1 MNPKRQHAQWG
12 KTVAVDE
19 FILAMM
25 RKHKKNLVVFIWSCF
40 LMKTV
45 RQGLSGNKMLRTQMP
60 ALRGGCWLAAHSE
73 SLD

>member
-1 MNPKRQHAQWG
+1 MSPKRQPAQLG
-12 KTVAVDE
+12 KIVEVDG

-25 RKHKKNLVVFIWSCF
+25 GKQKKNLVVFIWGWF
-40 LMKTV
+40 LTKTV
-45 RQGLSGNKMLRTQMP
+45 RQGLQGNKMLRTQMP